1 MTISVVIPCYNEE
14 QALPYIIP
22 ELQRIAQTMRE
33 QYEVQLEVLLV
44 DDGSKDGTLNLMR
57 GYARQ
62 YRNVRYLSFSR
73 NFGKDAAIYAGLEH
87 ARGDFVAI
95 MDADMQDPPALL
107 PQMYEILRDEPYD
120 SVATRRVTR
129 AGEPPIRS
137 FFARR
142 FYKLINHI
150 SDADIVDGARD
161 YRLMK
166 RAMVDAIVS
175 MKEYNR
181 FSKGIFGWV
190 GFRTKWLPYENVQR
204 VAGETKW
211 SFWKLF
217 LYSIEGIVAFST
229 VPLAVAS
236 VFGLITCLCAALA
249 LCFVLGRTLLFGDPV
264 SGWPSMMC
272 VMLFLGGIQ
281 LLSVGIIGQ
290 YLAKTYL
297 ETKHRP
303 IYILQESNDG
313 INKDEEVGL

>member
-1 MTISVVIPCYNEE
+1 MITVVVPCYNEE
-14 QALPYIIP
+14 QALPYFIP
-22 ELQRIAQTMRE
+22 DIHQVAKTLEAQY
-33 QYEVQLEVLLV
+33 QVDLEVLLV
-44 DDGSKDGTLNLMR
+44 NDGSKDGTLSLMR
-57 GYARQ
+57 TYAGQ
-62 YRNVRYLSFSR
+62 YQNVRYLSFSR
-73 NFGKDAAIYAGLEH
+73 NFGKEAAIYAGLEH
-87 ARGDFVAI
+87 AKGDYVAYR
-95 MDADMQDPPALL
+95 DADMQDPPALL

-120 SVATRRVTR
+120 SVATRRVDR

-137 FFARR
+137 FFART
-142 FYKLINHI
+142 FYKLINRI

-166 RAMVDAIVS
+166 RAMVDAILS

-229 VPLAVAS
+229 APLAMAS
-236 VFGLITCLCAALA
+236 VFGIITCLCAALA
-249 LCFVLGRTLLFGDPV
+249 LCFILVRTILFGDPV
-264 SGWPSMMC
+264 EGWPSMMC

-281 LLSVGIIGQ
+281 LLSIGVIGQ

-303 IYILQESNDG
+303 IYILQESSDG
-313 INKDEEVGL
+313 TKKDEGVQS

>member
-1 MTISVVIPCYNEE
+1 MISVVVPCYNEE
-14 QALPYIIP
+14 QALPYFIP
-22 ELQRIAQTMRE
+22 ELQQVAQTME
-33 QYEVQLEVLLV
+33 KQYQVALEVLLV
-44 DDGSKDGTLNLMR
+44 NDGSKDGTLSLMR
-57 GYARQ
+57 TYARQ
-62 YRNVRYLSFSR
+62 YETVRYLSFSR
-73 NFGKDAAIYAGLEH
+73 NFGKEAAIYAGLEH
-87 ARGDFVAI
+87 AKGDYVAI

-120 SVATRRVTR
+120 SVATRRVNR
-129 AGEPPIRS
+129 AGEPHIRS
-137 FFARR
+137 FFART

-166 RAMVDAIVS
+166 RAMVDAILS

-211 SFWKLF
+211 SFWRLF

-236 VFGLITCLCAALA
+236 VFGILTCLCAALA
-249 LCFVLGRTLLFGDPV
+249 LCFILVRTLLFGDPV

-281 LLSVGIIGQ
+281 LLSIGVIGQ

-303 IYILQESNDG
+303 IYILQESSDG
-313 INKDEEVGL
+313 TKKDEGVQS

>member
-1 MTISVVIPCYNEE
+1 MITVVVPCYNEE
-14 QALPYIIP
+14 QALPYFIP
-22 ELQRIAQTMRE
+22 EIQQVAKTLET
-33 QYEVQLEVLLV
+33 QYQVDLEVLLV
-44 DDGSKDGTLNLMR
+44 NDGSKDGTLSLMR
-57 GYARQ
+57 TYAGQ
-62 YRNVRYLSFSR
+62 YQNVRYLSFSR
-73 NFGKDAAIYAGLEH
+73 NFGKEAAIYAGLEH
-87 ARGDFVAI
+87 AKGDYVAI

-107 PQMYEILRDEPYD
+107 PQMYEILRDEPHD
-120 SVATRRVTR
+120 SVATRRVDR

-137 FFARR
+137 FFART
-142 FYKLINHI
+142 FYKLINRI

-166 RAMVDAIVS
+166 RAMVDAILS

-229 VPLAVAS
+229 APLAMAS
-236 VFGLITCLCAALA
+236 VFGIITCLCAALA
-249 LCFVLGRTLLFGDPV
+249 LCFILVRTILFGDPV
-264 SGWPSMMC
+264 EGWPSMMC

-281 LLSVGIIGQ
+281 LLSIGVIGQ

-303 IYILQESNDG
+303 IYILQESSDG
-313 INKDEEVGL
+313 TKKDEGVQS

>member
-1 MTISVVIPCYNEE
+1 MITVVVPCYNEE
-14 QALPYIIP
+14 QALPYFILEIQQVAKTL
-22 ELQRIAQTMRE
+22 EAQY
-33 QYEVQLEVLLV
+33 QVDLEVLLV
-44 DDGSKDGTLNLMR
+44 NDGSKDGTLSLMR
-57 GYARQ
+57 TYAGQ
-62 YRNVRYLSFSR
+62 YQNVRYLSFSR
-73 NFGKDAAIYAGLEH
+73 NFGKEAAIYAGLKH
-87 ARGDFVAI
+87 AKGDYVAI

-120 SVATRRVTR
+120 SVATRRVDR

-137 FFARR
+137 FFART
-142 FYKLINHI
+142 FYKLINRI

-166 RAMVDAIVS
+166 RAMVDAILS

-229 VPLAVAS
+229 APLAMAS
-236 VFGLITCLCAALA
+236 VFGIITCLCAALA
-249 LCFVLGRTLLFGDPV
+249 LCFILVRTILFGDPV
-264 SGWPSMMC
+264 EGWPSMMC

-281 LLSVGIIGQ
+281 LLSIGVIGQ

-303 IYILQESNDG
+303 IYILQESSDG
-313 INKDEEVGL
+313 TKKDEGVQS